1 MRIKYGNANRGAER
15 ASESRAR
22 ARGFALGVCIFFFF
36 LTKRAVEGCQRRRR
50 NRARAVSEVEVEPRG
65 ASEFQV

>member
-1 MRIKYGNANRGAER
+1 MGMQTVAPSER
-15 ASESRAR
+15 ASRAR
-22 ARGFALGVCIFFFF
+22 ARVGLRSACVFFFFF